1 MKSTQQAGFGGTEC
15 IRHQLVVREVDWV
28 GDFGSMLPSQQ
39 QTHTFPLVAQID
51 FPSAGITEGEDPMNS
66 TKLARRDVVW
76 ISN

>member
-1 MKSTQQAGFGGTEC
+1 LAAPNAFDTNSLSEKWYFFGC
-15 IRHQLVVREVDWV
+15 YMDWV

-39 QTHTFPLVAQID
+39 QTYTFPLVAQID